1 MKKTINFKVIIIKL
15 LIVIGVFSIPLT
27 SYYSFDQT
35 IPGSVLYTL
44 IAISVLGNFYS
55 PLHLTCSSNLD
66 LTVNL
71 SHDEFQPIYITK
83 QNGITESINAKFC
96 FNEKSEIQSIEFE
109 VLKYSGLLTHGISKM
124 IPSITEDGI
133 EFYFNLSFF
142 SPTKKNIPKSCIPQ
156 GIQDIINAPSKEPF
170 DIYTKANYGPF
181 HQFRIK
187 LTECICN
194 ENCGGFPLNQG
205 GSICNIKCVHTKN

>member
-15 LIVIGVFSIPLT
+15 LIITGIFSIPLA

-35 IPGSVLYTL
+35 IPSTLLYTL
-44 IAISVLGNFYS
+44 LTISVLGNFYS

-71 SHDEFQPIYITK
+71 DHDEFQPIYITK
-83 QNGITESINAKFC
+83 QNGITESINARFC
-96 FNEKSEIQSIEFE
+96 FNEKNEIQSIEFE
-109 VLKYSGLLTHGISKM
+109 VLKYSGLLRHGISKM
-124 IPSITEDGI
+124 TPSITEDGI
-133 EFYFNLSFF
+133 EFDFNLNFF
-142 SPTKKNIPKSCIPQ
+142 SSTEKIIPKSGIPQ
-156 GIQDIINAPSKEPF
+156 KIQDIINAPSKEPF
-170 DIYTKANYGPF
+170 DIYTKASYGFF

-187 LTECICN
+187 ITECVCN
-194 ENCGGFPLNQG
+194 SSCGKFPLNQG